1 MSKRRRVPVICCAVG
16 IAIIIAVITGFLFL
30 ERRHR
35 SSITAVGLTE
45 REAAIAS
52 FSGDMFAVMELDYS
66 KYIGERKIYLEEWSG
81 GRKIRSD
88 IVAQGSG
95 NMAETMVYYIS
106 SDIEKKG
113 DGSWTGTRWKMMYE
127 NDGARV
133 VSGEF
138 VLPFPAGKLATG
150 GITGIYGKK
159 GDKPS
164 KIKSGHEYVLAAR
177 CFQFDGSP
185 VKGGMAEEWK
195 DSAAADAW
203 LKEYEYVVL
212 LRLVIS

>member
-1 MSKRRRVPVICCAVG
+1 MSKRRLAPVICCVIG
-16 IAIIIAVITGFLFL
+16 IVAAITVITGFLIL
-30 ERRHR
+30 GRRHR
-35 SSITAVGLTE
+35 STVTAIELTE
-45 REAAIAS
+45 REAAVAS
-52 FSGDMFAVMELDYS
+52 FSGDLFAVMELNYS

-88 IVAQGSG
+88 IVAQGDG
-95 NMAETMVYYIS
+95 NVAETMVYYIS
-106 SDIEKKG
+106 SDIEKKK

-138 VLPFPAGKLATG
+138 ILPFPAGKLATG

-212 LRLVIS
+212 LRLVIP